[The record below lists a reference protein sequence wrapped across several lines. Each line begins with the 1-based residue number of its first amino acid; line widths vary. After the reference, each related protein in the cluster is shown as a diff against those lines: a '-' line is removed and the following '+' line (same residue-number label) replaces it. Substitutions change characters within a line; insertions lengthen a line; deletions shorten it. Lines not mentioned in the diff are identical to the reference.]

1 MSKFMEALIPPMR
14 RKPKHPAPMIMS
26 CNYQDKNAKMA
37 LNGHDPFK
45 RFLSVVLGFNH
56 NVLENNTLH
65 GDKILNFV
73 NVAVIMIKH

>member
-1 MSKFMEALIPPMR
+1 MPQPQ
-14 RKPKHPAPMIMS
+14 HPTPMIMS

-37 LNGHDPFK
+37 LNGHDQFK
-45 RFLSVVLGFNH
+45 RFLSVVLGYKT